1 MSLHVET
8 AGSGPPLVL
17 LHGWGLHA
25 GVWNET
31 IPALSQHYRCIAIDL
46 PGHGESPVVEGDVYA
61 WAEACR
67 AAAPKGA
74 IWLGWSLGGMIA
86 LAAALQAPADIAG
99 LLLVSTTP
107 RFVTAPDWPHAMA
120 PETLSKFAAE
130 LKSDWRGTVEDFLVL
145 QTLGAAT
152 GRVALRT
159 LRQEVFARG
168 TPEPAGLTA
177 GVRILENIDLR
188 SRLPEIQ
195 IPAKVMSGQRDRLTP
210 PDAGKALAAAL
221 NGEFELVPRTA
232 HAPFLSA
239 PDVFTEWAQK
249 APSPLGRGQGEGSG
263 LISLI
268 PAFSRREKGQES

>member
-1 MSLHVET
+1 MPLHVET

-67 AAAPKGA
+67 AAAPKDA

-86 LAAALQAPADIAG
+86 MAAALQAPADVAG

-107 RFVTAPDWPHAMA
+107 RFVAAPDWPHAMA
-120 PETLSKFAAE
+120 PETLAKFAGE
-130 LKSDWRGTVEDFLVL
+130 LESDWRNTVEDFLVL

-152 GRVALRT
+152 GKVALRK
-159 LRQEVFARG
+159 LRNEVFARG
-168 TPEPAGLTA
+168 TPDPAALAAGL
-177 GVRILENIDLR
+177 RILENIDLR
-188 SRLPEIQ
+188 AQLAEID
-195 IPAKVMSGQRDRLTP
+195 IPVKVMSGGRDRLTP
-210 PDAGKALAAAL
+210 PEAGRALAEML
-221 NGEFELVPRTA
+221 HGQFDLVARGA
-232 HAPFLSA
+232 HAPFISDPEGFTQWVLS
-239 PDVFTEWAQK
+239 K
-249 APSPLGRGQGEGSG
+249 NPLPQGEDRVRGVD
-263 LISLI
+263 
-268 PAFSRREKGQES
+268 